1 MKLQYQLTIAFT
13 TLLVV
18 IMTVAGII
26 IYSQMLQML
35 IQDEQRQLEDKG
47 ELIVNFILFQDL
59 NDSSNVQRLM
69 ELLDEY
75 NLQVF
80 AYDDEGE
87 KVIFSSITD
96 IDQIEKWVDR
106 YDVNESQQPL
116 WQANKEQYVVSIIPF
131 YSPTSIQHLVLLT
144 PLDNLEE
151 VRDSLINRLIIIFL
165 IGIMVAVLISHYL
178 TTKLVTPLTKLRH
191 QLKKI
196 EKRQFN
202 QMEEI
207 KATGEI
213 KEVEQSVVEMANELN
228 SFIQSQHH
236 FFQNASHELKT
247 PLMTIQGYAEGI
259 RDGVFEGK
267 EAERG
272 LNVMVAEISRLK
284 KIINEIILLAKLDS
298 ESSIYQAEKINLKSF
313 MEKVFERALPIAN
326 EKNIK
331 LQLSDVD
338 DVLVNFDEGRM
349 LQAVMN
355 IVTNAIR
362 HAHQQVGI
370 AVYTQRKQVQIVVTD
385 DGEGID
391 EELLKKLFHRFVKGE
406 SGDTGLGLAIARA
419 IVERSG
425 GHIKAGNGEDKGAKF
440 TIIFTDFENNNI

>member
-1 MKLQYQLTIAFT
+1 T
-13 TLLVV
+13 
-18 IMTVAGII
+18 
-26 IYSQMLQML
+26 
-35 IQDEQRQLEDKG
+35 
-47 ELIVNFILFQDL
+47 
-59 NDSSNVQRLM
+59 
-69 ELLDEY
+69 
-75 NLQVF
+75 
-80 AYDDEGE
+80 
-87 KVIFSSITD
+87 
-96 IDQIEKWVDR
+96 
-106 YDVNESQQPL
+106 
-116 WQANKEQYVVSIIPF
+116 
-131 YSPTSIQHLVLLT
+131 IQHLVLLT
-144 PLDNLEE
+144 PLDDLQE
-151 VRDSLINRLIIIFL
+151 VQSSLINRLILILL

-196 EKRQFN
+196 EKRQFD

-259 RDGVFEGK
+259 RDGVFEGE
-267 EAERG
+267 EADRG
-272 LNVMVAEISRLK
+272 LHVMVAEINRLK

-298 ESSIYQAEKINLKSF
+298 ESFIYQAEKIDLKSF
-313 MEKVFERALPIAN
+313 MEKIFERALPIAN
-326 EKNIK
+326 EKNITLK
-331 LQLSDVD
+331 LSDVD
-338 DVLVNFDEGRM
+338 EVLVSFDEGRM

-362 HAHQQVGI
+362 HAQGEVGI
-370 AVYTQRKQVQIVVTD
+370 AVYTKRKQVQIVVTD

>member
-1 MKLQYQLTIAFT
+1 TIAFT

-151 VRDSLINRLIIIFL
+151 VRDSLINRLII
-165 IGIMVAVLISHYL
+165 
-178 TTKLVTPLTKLRH
+178 
-191 QLKKI
+191 
-196 EKRQFN
+196 
-202 QMEEI
+202 
-207 KATGEI
+207 
-213 KEVEQSVVEMANELN
+213 
-228 SFIQSQHH
+228 
-236 FFQNASHELKT
+236 
-247 PLMTIQGYAEGI
+247 
-259 RDGVFEGK
+259 
-267 EAERG
+267 
-272 LNVMVAEISRLK
+272 
-284 KIINEIILLAKLDS
+284 
-298 ESSIYQAEKINLKSF
+298 
-313 MEKVFERALPIAN
+313 
-326 EKNIK
+326 
-331 LQLSDVD
+331 
-338 DVLVNFDEGRM
+338 
-349 LQAVMN
+349 
-355 IVTNAIR
+355 
-362 HAHQQVGI
+362 
-370 AVYTQRKQVQIVVTD
+370 
-385 DGEGID
+385 
-391 EELLKKLFHRFVKGE
+391 
-406 SGDTGLGLAIARA
+406 
-419 IVERSG
+419 
-425 GHIKAGNGEDKGAKF
+425 
-440 TIIFTDFENNNI
+440 